1 MDFDADEDT
10 VVRVPGPPAV
20 VDSAAAGDAERE
32 DDSDAD
38 TVIKERKAFA
48 DVPAAA
54 FAQLRTAGLETAEF
68 ETAAPEKAEQQTS
81 DLAQAPAYVQPA
93 VPADKSLIS
102 TLPLDYSF
110 RINTGDPV
118 RLDTAAVL
126 GRNPALPRIMQ
137 GRPPRLIRVP
147 SPLREVSN
155 THVELR
161 QQGALVIVTDL
172 RTTNGSVVRVP
183 GRASVTLRQGE
194 SIVVMPGTVIEIGD
208 GNVVEILSVQRAG
221 LIKDGLTDEVRA

>member
-10 VVRVPGPPAV
+10 VVRVLGPAAV

-54 FAQLRTAGLETAEF
+54 FAQLRTAGLETAE
-68 ETAAPEKAEQQTS
+68 PRTS

-221 LIKDGLTDEVRA
+221 LIKNGLTDEVRA